1 MIKPG
6 ASCNILTIGHRLRH
20 RCVLTGGPRISGYG
34 LEMGILMDGIEGG
47 EVQGNGPGGDGNA
60 PGPNPAW
67 SDVLGIIPEQYHA
80 AITPHFQKWDQ
91 SAQSRIEQANSQ
103 VQAYEG
109 FKPFIEHG
117 IDPQELENGLRLMYE
132 INNNPQNVYN
142 ALGQAYSLGNTP
154 GNDDG
159 GDGEDD
165 GTQNYQD
172 PRYDTLQ
179 QNLELV
185 NQIILQDHEA
195 KEAAKA
201 DAELD
206 HELSGLKQK
215 FGDIDERYVLAM
227 MQNGM
232 TGEQAAQSFQ
242 EFRNGLLQS
251 NPRPFAPNV
260 MGGSQGG
267 AGYPSQQ
274 VDPTKLS
281 GKETRGLVEQ
291 MLRAAAQQQ

>member
-1 MIKPG
+1 
-6 ASCNILTIGHRLRH
+6 
-20 RCVLTGGPRISGYG
+20 
-34 LEMGILMDGIEGG
+34 MGTPIEPG
-47 EVQGNGPGGDGNA
+47 EVQGIEPTGENS

-67 SDVLGIIPEQYHA
+67 NDVLGIIPEQYHA

-91 SAQSRIEQANSQ
+91 SAQQRIEQANSQ
-103 VQAYEG
+103 VSAYDG

-132 INNNPQNVYN
+132 INNNPQSVYN
-142 ALGQAYSLGNTP
+142 ALGQAYGLANTP
-154 GNDDG
+154 GNEEEPE
-159 GDGEDD
+159 GEV
-165 GTQNYQD
+165 GNTQNFQD
-172 PRYDTLQ
+172 PRYETLQ

-185 NQIILQDHEA
+185 NKIILEDHQA

-206 HELSGLKQK
+206 RELSQLKQK

-232 TGEQAAQSFQ
+232 TADQAGQSFQ
-242 EFRNGLLQS
+242 EFRNGLLQN

-267 AGYPSQQ
+267 SGYPSQAI
-274 VDPTKLS
+274 DPTKLS

-291 MLRAAAQQQ
+291 MLRAAANQQ

>member
-1 MIKPG
+1 
-6 ASCNILTIGHRLRH
+6 
-20 RCVLTGGPRISGYG
+20 
-34 LEMGILMDGIEGG
+34 MDGIEGG
-47 EVQGNGPGGDGNA
+47 QVQGDPPADPGNA

-67 SDVLGIIPEQYHA
+67 GDVLGIIPEQYHA
-80 AITPHFQKWDQ
+80 AITPHFTKWDQ
-91 SAQSRIEQANSQ
+91 SAQQRIEQANSQ

-117 IDPQELENGLRLMYE
+117 IDPLELENGLRLMYE
-132 INNNPQNVYN
+132 MNNDPAKVYN
-142 ALGQAYSLGNTP
+142 ALGQAYGLAGNP
-154 GNDDG
+154 GNEGAGADN
-159 GDGEDD
+159 GE
-165 GTQNYQD
+165 GEGAQNFQD
-172 PRYDTLQ
+172 PRYETLQ

-185 NQIILQDHEA
+185 NKIILEDHNA

-206 HELSGLKQK
+206 RELSSLSEK
-215 FGDIDERYVLAM
+215 FKDQGGIDERYVLAM

-232 TGEQAAQSFQ
+232 TGEQAAQSYV
-242 EFRNGLLQS
+242 EFRNNLLQN

-267 AGYPSQQ
+267 SGYPSQQ
-274 VDPTKLS
+274 IDPTKLN

-291 MLRAAAQQQ
+291 MLRAAAGQQN

>member
-1 MIKPG
+1 
-6 ASCNILTIGHRLRH
+6 
-20 RCVLTGGPRISGYG
+20 
-34 LEMGILMDGIEGG
+34 MDGIEGG
-47 EVQGNGPGGDGNA
+47 EVQGGEPTGDNA

-67 SDVLGIIPEQYHA
+67 NDVLSIIPEQYHA
-80 AITPHFQKWDQ
+80 AITPHFTKWDQ
-91 SAQSRIEQANSQ
+91 SAQQRIEQANSQ

-132 INNNPQNVYN
+132 INNDPAKVYN
-142 ALGQAYSLGNTP
+142 ALSQAYGLGNDP
-154 GNDDG
+154 GNE
-159 GDGEDD
+159 GEGEGEGEGD
-165 GTQNYQD
+165 GTQQQYQD
-172 PRYDTLQ
+172 PRYDTLS

-201 DAELD
+201 DAALDAELNSLREK
-206 HELSGLKQK
+206 H
-215 FGDIDERYVLAM
+215 GDFDERYVLAM

-232 TGEQAAQSFQ
+232 SGEDAAASFQ

-267 AGYPSQQ
+267 SGYPSQQ
-274 VDPTKLS
+274 IDPTKLS

-291 MLRAAAQQQ
+291 MLRAAAQQG